1 MQATDRGATP
11 RVSVVVPL
19 YNEEENVAALVEELA
34 AIRPQVPGLE
44 AILVDDGSTDGTWQE
59 ICREAEQF
67 PWVRGI
73 RTGRNRGQSAA
84 LLLGLAE
91 AKGEIIVTMDGDL
104 QNNPA
109 DLPLLL
115 ERLAECDVVCGYRVR
130 RRDTWSRRLASR
142 LANAIRS
149 RLTGDG
155 IRDIG
160 CTLKAFRAECAKDLP
175 PLDGVHR
182 FMPCYFRLHGR
193 RILEVPVDHRPR
205 RHGASKYT
213 NLKRLPRALRDLMGF
228 LWYRRRFLKP
238 PDPAIVSRT

>member
-1 MQATDRGATP
+1 MQRTDEGAP
-11 RVSVVVPL
+11 LLVSVVVPL
-19 YNEEENVAALVEELA
+19 YNEKQNVAPLVEELNA
-34 AIRPQVPGLE
+34 VRPQVPGLE
-44 AILVDDGSTDGTWQE
+44 AILVDDGSTDGTWEQ
-59 ICREAEQF
+59 IRQTAQQF

-73 RTGRNRGQSAA
+73 RTIVNRGQSAA
-84 LLLGLAE
+84 LLLGFAE
-91 AKGEIIVTMDGDL
+91 ARGGVIVTMDGDL

-115 ERLAECDVVCGYRVR
+115 ERLAGCDVVCGYRVR

-160 CTLKAFRAECAKDLP
+160 CTLKAFRVECVKDLP

-182 FMPCYFRLHGR
+182 FMPCYFRLNGR
-193 RILEVPVDHRPR
+193 QIVEVPVDHRPR

-213 NLKRLPRALRDLMGF
+213 NLKRLPRTLRDLVGF

-238 PDPAIVSRT
+238 LDLDSVTRT